1 MDPSWI
7 VLTIRPPAKN
17 VTLVLVP
24 FRGTRPYEYADLGPK
39 EEEMSRMVRALLDTM
54 KIAEETTLVRP
65 LMKPLN
71 LVALVATDVFHI
83 QRISWLEENR

>member
-1 MDPSWI
+1 M
-7 VLTIRPPAKN
+7 LAIRPSAKN

-39 EEEMSRMVRALLDTM
+39 DQEMTRMVRALLDTM
-54 KIAEETTLVRP
+54 KFAKETKLGEP

-71 LVALVATDVFHI
+71 LVALVATDV
-83 QRISWLEENR
+83 

>member
-39 EEEMSRMVRALLDTM
+39 DQETSRMVRALLDTM
-54 KIAEETTLVRP
+54 KFAKETKLGEP

-71 LVALVATDVFHI
+71 LVALVATDV
-83 QRISWLEENR
+83 

>member
-24 FRGTRPYEYADLGPK
+24 FRGTRPYDYADLGPK
-39 EEEMSRMVRALLDTM
+39 YQEFSRMVRALLDTM
-54 KIAEETTLVRP
+54 KFAKETKLGKP

-71 LVALVATDVFHI
+71 LVALVAADV
-83 QRISWLEENR
+83 

>member
-39 EEEMSRMVRALLDTM
+39 EEEMSRTVRALLDTM
-54 KIAEETTLVRP
+54 KFAKETKLGEP

-71 LVALVATDVFHI
+71 LVALVATDV
-83 QRISWLEENR
+83 

>member
-39 EEEMSRMVRALLDTM
+39 EQEMGRMLRALLDGKLLQANT
-54 KIAEETTLVRP
+54 KLV
-65 LMKPLN
+65 
-71 LVALVATDVFHI
+71 VTSAALDQDEIKRLIGSNPQGSPDDRT
-83 QRISWLEENR
+83 

>member
-7 VLTIRPPAKN
+7 VLTIRPPAKIA
-17 VTLVLVP
+17 TPVLVP

-54 KIAEETTLVRP
+54 KLAKETQLGKP
-65 LMKPLN
+65 LIKPLN
-71 LVALVATDVFHI
+71 LVALVPQTCDTTIRYF
-83 QRISWLEENR
+83 